1 MCFIII
7 IIIIALYCLVVFG
20 YIDEYSGDMSLVLLI
35 CFEKIHSQTMLE
47 TILVSPTKHV
57 FVSYVFV
64 YFILGYQPI
73 ASLVTALTGNALGL
87 PV

>member
-1 MCFIII
+1 MCFIIIIII
-7 IIIIALYCLVVFG
+7 IIIIALYCVVVFG
-20 YIDEYSGDMSLVLLI
+20 YIDEYSGDMSLVLPI

-47 TILVSPTKHV
+47 TILVSPTK
-57 FVSYVFV
+57 YVFV

-73 ASLVTALTGNALGL
+73 ASLVMGNTLGL